1 MTEYRKDIINAAA
14 AALPWEKLEDR
25 NILVTG
31 ATGLI
36 GGCLVEILMAHRE
49 RSYHVFAAGRDEK
62 RAHARFARYWQ
73 DERFHFI
80 KFDVSEPLAGDAV
93 FHYIIHAASNA
104 SPVFFAKSPVEIIKS
119 NVYGTA
125 NLIDYGRNHGMERFL
140 YVSSGEIYGQGTG
153 EKAFTETD
161 SGYVDC
167 ATPRACYPSSKR
179 AAETLCVAYAEEY
192 GVDAVIVRPSHTYGP
207 HFTGSDNRVFC
218 QFIRNVLRGEDIVMK
233 SDGSQM
239 RSWCYVAD
247 CALAMLYVLLNGER
261 GNAYNI
267 ADTSSVFS
275 IREMAETLAH
285 QAGRKVVF
293 AIPEDA
299 EKKVFTKISYAV
311 FATDKL
317 EALGWKP
324 LAGNWQQK
332 LKTTIREE
340 MDKTDLG

>member
-62 RAHARFARYWQ
+62 RAHARFARYWH

-192 GVDAVIVRPSHTYGP
+192 GVDRRTPTVRISQAATTVYSVSSSATCCAVRT
-207 HFTGSDNRVFC
+207 
-218 QFIRNVLRGEDIVMK
+218 
-233 SDGSQM
+233 
-239 RSWCYVAD
+239 
-247 CALAMLYVLLNGER
+247 
-261 GNAYNI
+261 
-267 ADTSSVFS
+267 
-275 IREMAETLAH
+275 
-285 QAGRKVVF
+285 
-293 AIPEDA
+293 
-299 EKKVFTKISYAV
+299 
-311 FATDKL
+311 
-317 EALGWKP
+317 
-324 LAGNWQQK
+324 
-332 LKTTIREE
+332 
-340 MDKTDLG
+340 

>member
-1 MTEYRKDIINAAA
+1 
-14 AALPWEKLEDR
+14 
-25 NILVTG
+25 
-31 ATGLI
+31 
-36 GGCLVEILMAHRE
+36 
-49 RSYHVFAAGRDEK
+49 
-62 RAHARFARYWQ
+62 
-73 DERFHFI
+73 
-80 KFDVSEPLAGDAV
+80 
-93 FHYIIHAASNA
+93 
-104 SPVFFAKSPVEIIKS
+104 
-119 NVYGTA
+119 
-125 NLIDYGRNHGMERFL
+125 MERFL